1 MGETKTK
8 DFISKMINQLNEG
21 EGLAGHDFSDM
32 TRMGSNLQS
41 WYTHAKTNKKKLK
54 KAYNLLSD
62 NGANNSFDD
71 DNDNILKLFTYGYE
85 VADELI
91 TGKGGKKKSK
101 STKKRK
107 KKQRL
112 LSRRR

>member
-1 MGETKTK
+1 MNETKTK
-8 DFISKMINQLNEG
+8 DFISKMINSLNDG
-21 EGLAGHDFSDM
+21 EGLRGHDFSEM
-32 TRMGSNLQS
+32 TTMGSNLQS
-41 WYTHAKTNKKKLK
+41 WYKYAKTNKIKLK

-71 DNDNILKLFTYGYE
+71 DNDNILKLFTYGNE
-85 VADELI
+85 VNDELNI
-91 TGKGGKKKSK
+91 AKGRKRSTK

-107 KKQRL
+107 KKRRL